1 MQQDKEKYFDD
12 RIRRKL
18 QEEESYPAP
27 PFEVVS
33 SHVKSSGSN
42 WLRGFFM
49 SDLML
54 FLFSGMLALNVQ
66 SGLNANGRTAG
77 TKSVQSHTEVI
88 SSHSGQNESLNSD
101 RTFNSSQDAE
111 PASDKIATVTSSDI
125 RNDNNKNDQS
135 LYATSNQAEVL
146 KSSDISPDNH
156 SDKAQ
161 SDSHQF
167 QNLNSLH
174 SPKAAQV
181 NSQHKSYEEDLL
193 AAYISSPSTIKD
205 ESQQENLVMM
215 TPLGAE
221 LNHSLNH
228 TIQTRE
234 LTTTPQHYYKPFTID
249 AMFIAEKTLGYNT
262 ITPDIYQLK
271 LNMAPDGH
279 GYGAGLL
286 FNYRIAN
293 HFGLK
298 AGIETIRRN
307 YNLKYN
313 YVQIT
318 ELMWPD
324 SGTVT
329 EILTSARSV
338 TETEL
343 RVPFMLSYTLR
354 SDRWIFEGAAGVN
367 IKFKNLTV
375 RTTANNQI
383 PAEVLSA
390 VEVGNSHLV
399 TSGWMGGVLAG
410 YQLSNTMV
418 VFLNPYFQAETF
430 GKSSRQFYTG
440 RAVSGAGLKA
450 GVRFHFNRD

>member
-66 SGLNANGRTAG
+66 SELNANGSNQDTKTAI
-77 TKSVQSHTEVI
+77 THTDVV
-88 SSHSGQNESLNSD
+88 SSHSGPIEESVSD
-101 RTFNSSQDAE
+101 RTVFSSQDIE
-111 PASDKIATVTSSDI
+111 PASDQDAAVSDSRI
-125 RNDNNKNDQS
+125 RNDVRKNDQS
-135 LYATSNQAEVL
+135 LSATANQPENL
-146 KSSDISPDNH
+146 KSSDSSPDNQI
-156 SDKAQ
+156 DNLR
-161 SDSHQF
+161 SDSH
-167 QNLNSLH
+167 H
-174 SPKAAQV
+174 SQHINKFHSQKASQI
-181 NSQHKSYEEDLL
+181 NSQKNSPEEDLL
-193 AAYISSPSTIKD
+193 AAYISLPSTVSENARPD
-205 ESQQENLVMM
+205 NLVMM

-221 LNHSLNH
+221 LNHSMNH
-228 TIQTRE
+228 TVQSRE
-234 LTTTPQHYYKPFTID
+234 LSSARQHYYKPFTID

-271 LNMAPDGH
+271 LNMTPDGH

-313 YVQIT
+313 YVQVT

-343 RVPFMLSYTLR
+343 RIPFMLSYTLR

-418 VFLNPYFQAETF
+418 VFMNPYFQAETF

-450 GVRFHFNRD
+450 GLRFHFNRD